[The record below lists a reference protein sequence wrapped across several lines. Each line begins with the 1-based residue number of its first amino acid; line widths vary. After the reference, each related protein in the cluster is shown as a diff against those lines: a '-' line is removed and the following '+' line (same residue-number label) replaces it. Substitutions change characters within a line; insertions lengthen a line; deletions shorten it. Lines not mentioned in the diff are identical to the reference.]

1 MIEAY
6 PETKTVYVMRLE
18 PRDAALLKA
27 VMRNPLFVEDPADED
42 PELHTLRTS
51 IFESLQLLGVP

>member
-18 PRDAALLKA
+18 PRDATLLKA
-27 VMRNPLFVEDPADED
+27 VMQNPLYGEAPEDEE
-42 PELHTLRTS
+42 PELGALRRS
-51 IFESLQLLGVP
+51 IFESLRLLGVP

>member
-1 MIEAY
+1 MVEAY

-27 VMRNPLFVEDPADED
+27 TMQNPLHGEDPVDEE
-42 PELHTLRTS
+42 PELRTLRTS
-51 IFESLQLLGVP
+51 IFESLRLLGVP